1 MTLAYLAH
9 FNTRNHIFFF
19 KQTRDGIE
27 ILFFQKFLNS
37 IVKDITTLVLGVL
50 FRLKFALN
58 GFVR

>member
-1 MTLAYLAH
+1 MTLAYLALLIQEII
-9 FNTRNHIFFF
+9 FFFF

>member
-1 MTLAYLAH
+1 MTLAYLALLIQEI
-9 FNTRNHIFFF
+9 IFFSF